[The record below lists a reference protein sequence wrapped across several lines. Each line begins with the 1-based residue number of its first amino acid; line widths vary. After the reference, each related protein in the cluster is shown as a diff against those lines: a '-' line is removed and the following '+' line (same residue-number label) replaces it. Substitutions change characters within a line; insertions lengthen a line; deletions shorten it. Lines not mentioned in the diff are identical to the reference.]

1 MIIISVD
8 LTAAQKN
15 TYKKCKNYPDKLCCI
30 RLSKNQIN
38 INDAGEY
45 NLSLTDLEFR
55 KLYKAIN
62 SKNPRGVEIDI
73 TNNKIYKNV
82 KKETI
87 DKLLFPIRPLS
98 NIDID
103 KYFVIQNINGICVS
117 KDMLPKS
124 IPANSAIICNLNDQH
139 EGGSHWV
146 ALINRRGTKFNLY
159 FDSFG
164 IVYPPQNILDNFK
177 NKPLICS
184 EKKIQQDDSVLCG
197 YYCLRII
204 NDVLNKNMTY
214 KQAIDQFTKKP
225 SKENQDLALNL
236 I

>member
-8 LTAAQKN
+8 LTPAQKN

-38 INDAGEY
+38 VNDAGEY
-45 NLSLTDLEFR
+45 NLNLTDLEFR
-55 KLYKAIN
+55 KLYKAIS

-73 TNNKIYKNV
+73 SNNKIFKNV
-82 KKETI
+82 KKESI

-98 NIDID
+98 NFDID
-103 KYFVIQNINGICVS
+103 KYFVLQNINGICVA
-117 KDMLPKS
+117 KDNLPKS
-124 IPANSAIICNLNDQH
+124 ICNLNDQNQ
-139 EGGSHWV
+139 GGSHWV
-146 ALINRRGTKFNLY
+146 ALVNKRNTKFNLY

-164 IVYPPQNILDNFK
+164 IVYPPQNILDKYK

-204 NDVLNKNMTY
+204 NDILNKNMSY
-214 KQAIDQFTKKP
+214 KKAIDQFTKNP
-225 SKENQDLALNL
+225 SKQNQDLALNL